1 MSLRRKILLVMIL
14 GLTSTLLVLYVL
26 ISGIITESFLGVD
39 RLTTLRNLD
48 RTTNHLN
55 SRIDSLQRNTNDWSS
70 WDETYEFVSGN
81 NPEYISDNLTDESM
95 LSININL
102 MVFINNEREI
112 VYAKAVDLHA
122 DWQNS
127 AIRNFEAYARSEER
141 FLRLL
146 TTTPTSGFVMMDGEP
161 MLIASRPILH
171 NDETGPSA
179 GTLVWGQH
187 ISADELSSIGQLL
200 RLSLNIFNTG
210 APTLPDDV
218 LSAQQ
223 VLSPATLRTTSI
235 LSETNIAAY
244 TYFNDI
250 FGQPSLIIRLDQ
262 ERSAYLAGRDSLQR
276 VLLILAVTGMLT
288 GIIVLLLLERL
299 FLVRVSHLNEQL
311 GAIAASDDISLRLP
325 VRSKDEISGI
335 AATINTML
343 DAVAES
349 REVLRRSNSHLEL
362 QGSQSMIEL
371 ERQKSNLQ
379 AIMDTMGEGLVY
391 CIDGLITYVNRAFVD
406 LLQYEVSDLVGKPF
420 NLLSA
425 HPDPAQTPV
434 FFKLPR
440 RYETT
445 LTRRDGTNVNVAITS
460 TPVESSDERRSQV
473 IIVRDITQ
481 EIATKRQKDYF
492 FARASHDLRS
502 PLTNIMTRLYLLSK
516 KPEQLETHLKILEHI
531 SSQMLTLVNDLLDV
545 SRFERGVTVLNRRD
559 LVLQTIVEQVVAVQ
573 QADAEIK
580 HIDLHM
586 HLNEVPLQVY
596 GDPVRLNQVI
606 TNLVSNAIHYTP
618 EGGQIAIDVGF
629 GEREGA
635 KCALVTIADTGIGI
649 ARDHLEHIFEP
660 FYRVSNERE
669 GGTGLGLYIVQE
681 IIQLHGGEITV
692 ASEVGKGTTF
702 SVHLHLSG
710 TTETSHS
717 IVPSALNLH

>member
-1 MSLRRKILLVMIL
+1 MLV
-14 GLTSTLLVLYVL
+14 GLTSAILVLYVL

-55 SRIDSLQRNTNDWSS
+55 DRIDALQRNANDWSS
-70 WDETYEFVSGN
+70 WDETYDFVTGN
-81 NPEYISDNLTDESM
+81 NPDYISDNLADESL
-95 LSININL
+95 LSIDVNL

-122 DWQNS
+122 DWQNR
-127 AIRNFEAYARSEER
+127 AVENFENYTRSEER
-141 FLRLL
+141 FLRLI
-146 TTTPTSGFVMMDGEP
+146 TTMPTSGFVTIGDEP
-161 MLIASRPILH
+161 MLITSRPILH

-179 GTLVWGQH
+179 GTLVWAQH
-187 ISADELSSIGQLL
+187 LSADELATIAQSL
-200 RLSLNIFNTG
+200 RLSLSIFNSNS
-210 APTLPDDV
+210 ANLPGDV
-218 LSAQQ
+218 HSAQET
-223 VLSPATLRTTSI
+223 LSPATLRTTNV
-235 LSETNIAAY
+235 LSETSIGAY
-244 TYFNDI
+244 TYLNDI

-262 ERSAYLAGRDSLQR
+262 ERSAYLAGRDALQL
-276 VLLILAVTGMLT
+276 VLLVLGGTAILI
-288 GIIVLLLLERL
+288 GIIVLLVLERL
-299 FLVRVSHLNEQL
+299 FLVRVSHLNEQI

-325 VRSKDEISGI
+325 VRGKDEISGV
-335 AATINTML
+335 AATINAML

-391 CIDGLITYVNRAFVD
+391 CVDGLITYVNRAFVD
-406 LLQYEVSDLVGKPF
+406 LLQYEVTELVGKPF

-481 EIATKRQKDYF
+481 EVATKRQKDYF

-580 HIDLHM
+580 NINLEM
-586 HLNEVPLQVY
+586 HLSEVPLQVY

-618 EGGQIAIDVGF
+618 EGGHITVDIGLGV
-629 GEREGA
+629 REGT

-649 ARDHLEHIFEP
+649 APDHLEHIFEP
-660 FYRVSNERE
+660 FYRVSMERE

-717 IVPSALNLH
+717 IVPSALNLQ

>member
-1 MSLRRKILLVMIL
+1 MSLRRKILLAMLL
-14 GLTSTLLVLYVL
+14 GLTSTILVLYVL
-26 ISGIITESFLGVD
+26 IAGIITESFLGVD

-55 SRIDSLQRNTNDWSS
+55 DRIDALQRNANDWSS
-70 WDETYEFVSGN
+70 WDETYDFVTGN
-81 NPEYISDNLTDESM
+81 NPGYISDNLNDESM

-102 MVFINNEREI
+102 MVFINTEREI

-127 AIRNFEAYARSEER
+127 AIQNFEAYTRSEER

-146 TTTPTSGFVMMDGEP
+146 TTTPTSGFVMMGGEP

-187 ISADELSSIGQLL
+187 MGADELSSISQSL
-200 RLSLNIFNTG
+200 RLSLNIFNSSV
-210 APTLPDDV
+210 ANLPDDV
-218 LSAQQ
+218 RSAQAT
-223 VLSPATLRTTSI
+223 LSPATLRTTSI
-235 LSETNIAAY
+235 LSETSIAAY
-244 TYFNDI
+244 TYFNDV
-250 FGQPSLIIRLDQ
+250 FGQPSLIVRLDQ
-262 ERSAYLAGRDSLQR
+262 ERSAYLAGRDALQL
-276 VLLILAVTGMLT
+276 VLLVLSGTAILI
-288 GIIVLLLLERL
+288 GIIVLLVLERL
-299 FLVRVSHLNEQL
+299 FLVRVSHLNEQV
-311 GAIAASDDISLRLP
+311 GAITASDDISLRLP
-325 VRSKDEISGI
+325 VRGKDEISEV

-391 CIDGLITYVNRAFVD
+391 CVDGLITYVNRAFVD
-406 LLQYEVSDLVGKPF
+406 LLEYEVSELVGKPF

-445 LTRRDGTNVNVAITS
+445 LTRRDGTNVNVAIIS

-531 SSQMLTLVNDLLDV
+531 SSQMLTLVNDLLEV

-580 HIDLHM
+580 NVDLQM
-586 HLNEVPLQVY
+586 HLSEVPLQIY

-618 EGGQIAIDVGF
+618 EGGRIAVEIGLGV
-629 GEREGA
+629 REGT

-649 ARDHLEHIFEP
+649 APDHLEHIFEP

-717 IVPSALNLH
+717 VVPSALNLH